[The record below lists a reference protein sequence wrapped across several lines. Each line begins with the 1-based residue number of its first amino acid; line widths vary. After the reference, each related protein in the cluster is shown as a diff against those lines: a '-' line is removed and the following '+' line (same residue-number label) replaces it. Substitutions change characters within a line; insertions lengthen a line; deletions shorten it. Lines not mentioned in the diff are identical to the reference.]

1 MNRKGFSLPT
11 LITTSV
17 VRGSQHGE
25 SHGGIYLL
33 NFAQESVDQ
42 VVDWNTS
49 EIDFSGRG
57 WDRGL
62 RGIAF
67 FAGEIYIAASDE
79 LFVYDQE
86 FKIHRSFRSEVPVT
100 RKNMLIVKMMID
112 SNHDKVEKHIHR
124 PDRST

>member
-1 MNRKGFSLPT
+1 

-17 VRGSQHGE
+17 VRGSQQGE
-25 SHGGIYLL
+25 SHGGIYLV

-49 EIDFSGRG
+49 EIEFSGRG

-79 LFVYDQE
+79 LFVYDQDHGLSV
-86 FKIHRSFRSEVPVT
+86 IWMPSTTSPSTSTWRLTSEVV
-100 RKNMLIVKMMID
+100 D
-112 SNHDKVEKHIHR
+112 SRLKVSSAEIEK
-124 PDRST
+124 SSL